1 MPGYSYD
8 RLSAQDLTFLLAEDE
23 HSPMHVG
30 AIAIVESGPLVGED
44 GAFDIARYRRGI
56 EGVLH
61 WIPRYRQKLDYV
73 PFEGWPVWV
82 DDRANGFCMFL

>member
-44 GAFDIARYRRGI
+44 GAFDQAGFRVGWAKSCILFIFGLFFFGKANFFG
-56 EGVLH
+56 EEELL
-61 WIPRYRQKLDYV
+61 RQGELLRK
-73 PFEGWPVWV
+73 
-82 DDRANGFCMFL
+82 R